1 MKDQRDEGGRRAQ
14 PTHLF
19 DLLIT
24 HVLLTRDILPHN
36 LIVHIS
42 FDTTGSYGIDGDF
55 LVTEVYVGN
64 KTLSAS
70 TCMANQPGK
79 DNNKENNDRRM
90 TYRQRDT

>member
-1 MKDQRDEGGRRAQ
+1 MKDRRDEGRRGAQ

-19 DLLIT
+19 NLLIT
-24 HVLLTRDILPHN
+24 HVLLTGDILPRD
-36 LIVHIS
+36 LSVHIS

-70 TCMANQPGK
+70 TGTANQPGK
-79 DNNKENNDRRM
+79 DIKKK
-90 TYRQRDT
+90 QI